1 MKLVSYMAIGER
13 PRHRRLG
20 IVLENDIIADGRA
33 GYARLLADQGD
44 LQAEAIAALRMPC
57 EGAAFLAGGPVA
69 MAEARRAA
77 AWLARLHDDH
87 PDARGLDDEPLFCH
101 LSDTRLFAPLQPS
114 KVIAAGRN
122 YGAHHKEMSNSD
134 MPYRLPSSWLK
145 GASAVIGPHDD
156 IVRPKAVQKMDYE
169 TELAFVIGKRCKNV
183 PRERAAEVIAGYVVA
198 NDVTARDIGRLER
211 AEGNRLLGKS
221 YDGFCPIGPC
231 LVTADEIA
239 DAGNLDLMTR
249 VNGDIRQDANTSD
262 MIWKIPDILA
272 YVSQIE
278 LLPGDIVT
286 TGSPEGV
293 AQGGANKGNGAKF
306 LKPGD
311 VLESE
316 ISGIGGLRNRIV
328 EDPLEPSWDWQEHKS

>member
-1 MKLVSYMAIGER
+1 MKLVSYTAAGER

-20 IVLENDIIADGRA
+20 IVLDNDVIADARA
-33 GYARLLADQGD
+33 GYARMLAEGGD
-44 LQAEAIAALRMPC
+44 AQAEAIAAVRLPP

-69 MAEARRAA
+69 MGEARKAA
-77 AWLARLHDDH
+77 AWLARLHDDQ
-87 PDARGLDDEPLFCH
+87 PQARGPDDEPLFLH
-101 LSDTRLFAPLQPS
+101 LSDARLFAPLQPS

-122 YGAHHKEMSNSD
+122 YRAHHKEMSNSD

-156 IVRPKAVQKMDYE
+156 IVRPKAVKKLDYE

-183 PRERAAEVIAGYVVA
+183 PRERASEVIAGYVVA

-211 AEGNRLLGKS
+211 EEGNRLLGKS
-221 YDGFCPIGPC
+221 FDGFCPIGPC

-239 DAGNLDLMTR
+239 DPDALALATR
-249 VNGDIRQDANTSD
+249 VNDEIRQDANTRD

-293 AQGGANKGNGAKF
+293 AQGSGGSGGKF

-316 ISGIGGLRNRIV
+316 IEGIGCLRNRIV
-328 EDPLEPSWDWQEHKS
+328 EDTLAPSWSW